1 MRCLLAAL
9 GLIGLLSPAFAAD
22 YELPTLRGSDMFVP
36 AYPVYPHWDG
46 AYVGGHVGFGN
57 AGVDFTKSTQPML
70 AVSLRALT
78 FETEF
83 HASSVPV
90 LGTTDTNSAG
100 VGGFVGYNVQFDDAV
115 VGLEFNYTHSNFN
128 AVATSNPI
136 GRLTGVLSN
145 GKVYAF
151 SLNGSGAMRTTDIGL
166 FQARGGYAWGHFMPY
181 ATFGLALGR
190 ADVSLAV
197 SCSCRELTPN
207 PKPPPDGFISSVDFS
222 FSQSQANKT
231 SYLWGLTGGVGIE
244 WALTPNIFARAD
256 YQYVAW
262 QQVTQISSY
271 IQMSHVGLGVRF

>member
-1 MRCLLAAL
+1 MRCLLAAV
-9 GLIGLLSPAFAAD
+9 GLIGLISPAFAAD

-46 AYVGGHVGFGN
+46 AYVGGHLSFGN
-57 AGVDFTKSTQPML
+57 SSVDFSKATQPSL
-70 AVSLRALT
+70 AVSLRNLT
-78 FETEF
+78 FESEF
-83 HASSVPV
+83 HASSVTV
-90 LGTTDTNSAG
+90 LGSTDTNSAG

-151 SLNGSGAMRTTDIGL
+151 RFNGSGSMRTTDIGL
-166 FQARGGYAWGHFMPY
+166 FQARAGYAMAHFMPY

-197 SCSCRELTPN
+197 SCSCQELTPN
-207 PKPPPDGFISSVDFS
+207 PSPQPGFSSVVDFS
-222 FSQSQANKT
+222 FTQGQGKT
-231 SYLWGLTGGVGIE
+231 AYLWGLTGGVGVD
-244 WALTPNIFARAD
+244 WALTSNIFVRAD

-262 QQVTQISSY
+262 QQITQISSY
-271 IQMSHVGLGVRF
+271 IQMGHVGLGVRF

>member
-9 GLIGLLSPAFAAD
+9 GLIGLISPVFAAD
-22 YELPTLRGSDMFVP
+22 YELPTLRGSQMFVP
-36 AYPVYPHWDG
+36 AYPVYPNWEG
-46 AYVGGHVGFGN
+46 AYVGGHLSFGN
-57 AGVDFTKSTQPML
+57 SSVDFSHSTQPML

-83 HASSVPV
+83 HGSSVTV
-90 LGTTDTNSAG
+90 LGSTDTNAAG

-115 VGLEFNYTHSNFN
+115 VGFEFNYTHSNFN

-151 SLNGSGAMRTTDIGL
+151 RFNGSGSMRTTDIGL
-166 FQARGGYAWGHFMPY
+166 FRARAGYAMAHFMPY

-197 SCSCRELTPN
+197 SCSCQELTPN
-207 PKPPPDGFISSVDFS
+207 PSPQTGFSSVVDFS
-222 FSQSQANKT
+222 FTQGQGKT
-231 SYLWGLTGGVGIE
+231 AYLWGLTGGVGVD
-244 WALTPNIFARAD
+244 WALTSNIFVRAD

-262 QQVTQISSY
+262 QQITQISSY
-271 IQMSHVGLGVRF
+271 IQMGHVGLGVRF